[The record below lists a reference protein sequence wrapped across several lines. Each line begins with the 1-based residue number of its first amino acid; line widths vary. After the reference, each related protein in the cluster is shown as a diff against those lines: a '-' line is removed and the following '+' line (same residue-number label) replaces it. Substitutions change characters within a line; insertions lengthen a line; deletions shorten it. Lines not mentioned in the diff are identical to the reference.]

1 MGNFTFEK
9 CGEIEGLY
17 LIQPK
22 VFGDNRGY
30 FMETYNYNA
39 FKEAGLDMVFVQDN
53 QSSSTKGVLRGL
65 HYQKN
70 HTQGKLVRV
79 LSGEVFDVA
88 VDIRRGSKTY
98 GKWFGVTLTAEKKNM
113 FYIPEGFAHGFYV
126 LSDTAEFAYKCTDF
140 YDPSSEAGI
149 MWNDETIGVE
159 WPIPECKASGIFIG
173 YCIGLRINRKETESP
188 ACYVPEIFSFG
199 KSFFY
204 FLLICAWHL
213 KCPLAKWYN
222 SINYAWIVSW
232 IWEAP

>member
-1 MGNFTFEK
+1 MGKFKFIET
-9 CGEIEGLY
+9 GIEGLV
-17 LIQPK
+17 IVEPT

-30 FMETYNYNA
+30 FMETYNYNEFA
-39 FKEAGLDMVFVQDN
+39 AAGLDMVFVQDN

-149 MWNDETIGVE
+149 MWNDETIGCKVADSGGSRSE
-159 WPIPECKASGIFIG
+159 YFREGWKASGIFRG
-173 YCIGLRINRKETESP
+173 YRIR
-188 ACYVPEIFSFG
+188 
-199 KSFFY
+199 
-204 FLLICAWHL
+204 LLIPRTMFFGYGMMYMIASVSQHNFIVCIIRVFGSSRRPF
-213 KCPLAKWYN
+213 CPFSRHY
-222 SINYAWIVSW
+222 
-232 IWEAP
+232 P